1 MRPAGRTRTGNVV
14 SFIILS
20 YQRWKSYPL
29 FPQNPA
35 ETLVELFG
43 SKALT
48 VSGGLRKIKRNE
60 FTNETSRF

>member
-20 YQRWKSYPL
+20 HQGRKSYPL

-43 SKALT
+43 AKALT
-48 VSGGLRKIKRNE
+48 VFGGLRKIRRSE
-60 FTNETSRF
+60 FAQKAQR